1 MPPSLDLQGDKA
13 SLTQHVPSP
22 WLSASEA
29 TRYLRL
35 PSVRALYQAV
45 RRGWVP
51 AHRFGPRQLRFH
63 RWELDK
69 LLGAPTS
76 DGQR

>member
-1 MPPSLDLQGDKA
+1 MHRSNLESTSTPS
-13 SLTQHVPSP
+13 TP
-22 WLSASEA
+22 WLSAPEA

-63 RWELDK
+63 RLELDRV
-69 LLGAPTS
+69 LGAPAG
-76 DGQR
+76 DIAAR

>member
-1 MPPSLDLQGDKA
+1 MQSIIESPTPNLS
-13 SLTQHVPSP
+13 SP
-22 WLSASEA
+22 WLSAPEA

-63 RWELDK
+63 RLELDRV
-69 LLGAPTS
+69 LGAPAG
-76 DGQR
+76 DIAKR

>member
-1 MPPSLDLQGDKA
+1 MHGSTLD
-13 SLTQHVPSP
+13 SSTTSSSP
-22 WLSASEA
+22 WLSAPEA

-63 RWELDK
+63 RLELDRV
-69 LLGAPTS
+69 LGAPAA
-76 DGQR
+76 DIAAR

>member
-1 MPPSLDLQGDKA
+1 MES
-13 SLTQHVPSP
+13 SP
-22 WLSASEA
+22 WLSALEA

-51 AHRFGPRQLRFH
+51 AHKFGPRQLRFH
-63 RWELDK
+63 RLELDRV
-69 LLGAPTS
+69 LGAPAG
-76 DGQR
+76 DIAAR

>member
-1 MPPSLDLQGDKA
+1 MHPSTIDSSA
-13 SLTQHVPSP
+13 TSTTP

-29 TRYLRL
+29 SRYLRM

-63 RWELDK
+63 RLELDRV
-69 LLGAPTS
+69 LGAPAG
-76 DGQR
+76 DIAAR

>member
-1 MPPSLDLQGDKA
+1 MHPSTIDF
-13 SLTQHVPSP
+13 STTPTTP
-22 WLSASEA
+22 WLSAPEA

-63 RWELDK
+63 RLELDCV
-69 LLGAPTS
+69 LGAPTG
-76 DGQR
+76 DIAAR